1 MKAHIAISILSS
13 LLLTAAALPSRAA
26 VESIADHLPATTTGV
41 IALGPTD
48 THFNF
53 STLWEKQFSNDDA
66 NQDLM
71 SMAVSAGNI
80 FIGLVYYDAIDDRK
94 GNLFIR
100 EFNTTT
106 GEETDFTLLLPEK
119 QAGHIYSN
127 PIVFND
133 ESEALYWGWVV
144 QDAANK
150 APEQLQIFSIDAA
163 QTTYSFVKAH
173 DIGVLT
179 TAFTGL
185 YLESIDNVRGSI
197 ADNTEEMR
205 FLFADNANGSIHQYL
220 IFIKNDDFRSV
231 EIPIVEGSR
240 RNTSDHQSITWHP
253 TKDDIFAIHDYCN
266 NSKTYHSPR
275 VFQASYS
282 NSKWSVSQFEGRIET
297 DEMLSFRAENAHDT
311 YIGNAYCLGI
321 HAFEHQGIPMFI
333 IPVVNSNN
341 KSQFQLASWPETE
354 QMTETKHLALLPEN
368 PFHIQGTQFNNLR
381 QLIKTEKVTP
391 QAASRAD
398 ISESETRLY
407 IFSPSAG
414 IAAYSIGSKAVGTG
428 IDNISG
434 ETPTFYIS
442 DHTLYVGPTA
452 DSEAIITDTQGRTV
466 LQTSIHDGSADLSPL
481 GSGLYII
488 RVGQHTV
495 KIAL

>member
-1 MKAHIAISILSS
+1 MKAHIAISILTS
-13 LLLTAAALPSRAA
+13 LLLTATALPSRAA
-26 VESIADHLPATTTGV
+26 EESIADHKPATTTGV

-53 STLWEKQFSNDDA
+53 STLWEKQFTNDDA

-231 EIPIVEGSR
+231 EIPIVEGPR

-321 HAFEHQGIPMFI
+321 HAFEHQGIPMLI

-391 QAASRAD
+391 KAASRAD

-428 IDNISG
+428 IDNISD

-452 DSEAIITDTQGRTV
+452 DSEAIITDIQGRTV
-466 LQTSIHDGSADLSPL
+466 LQTSIHDGYADLSPL
-481 GSGLYII
+481 GRGLYII
-488 RVGQHTV
+488 RVGQHTA

>member
-1 MKAHIAISILSS
+1 MKAHVAISILNS
-13 LLLTAAALPSRAA
+13 LLLTATALPSHAA
-26 VESIADHLPATTTGV
+26 EESIDDHKPKTSTDV
-41 IALGPTD
+41 IALGPSD

-119 QAGHIYSN
+119 QPGHIYSN

-133 ESEALYWGWVV
+133 ESEGLYWAWAV

-150 APEQLQIFSIDAA
+150 GAEQLKIFSIDANNK
-163 QTTYSFVKAH
+163 TYSFEKAH

-185 YLESIDNVRGSI
+185 YLESIDYVRGSI

-205 FLFADNANGSIHQYL
+205 FLFADKANGSIRQYL
-220 IFIKNDDFRSV
+220 IFIKNEDFRSV
-231 EIPIVEGSR
+231 EIPIAEGSQ
-240 RNTSDHQSITWHP
+240 RNASDHQSITWHP
-253 TKDDIFAIHDYCN
+253 TKDDIFDIHDYCN

-282 NSKWSVSQFEGRIET
+282 NSKWSVSQFDGKIET
-297 DEMLSFRAENAHDT
+297 EEMSNFKADYPNDT
-311 YIGNAYCLGI
+311 YTGNAYCLGI
-321 HAFEHQGIPMFI
+321 HAFEHQGIPMLI

-368 PFHIQGTQFNNLR
+368 PFHIQGNQFNNLR

-391 QAASRAD
+391 KATSRAD

-414 IAAYSIGSKAVGTG
+414 IAAYSIGSKAIGTG

-434 ETPTFYIS
+434 ETPTFHIS
-442 DHTLYVGPTA
+442 HHTLYVGPTA

-466 LQTSIHDGSADLSPL
+466 LRASIHDGYVDLSPL

-488 RVGQHTV
+488 RVSLHTT

>member
-1 MKAHIAISILSS
+1 MKAHIAITILNS
-13 LLLTAAALPSRAA
+13 LLLTATALPSHAA
-26 VESIADHLPATTTGV
+26 EESIADHSPATTTGV
-41 IALGPTD
+41 IALSPTD

-150 APEQLQIFSIDAA
+150 AAEQLQIFSIDAA
-163 QTTYSFVKAH
+163 KTTYSFVKAH

-197 ADNTEEMR
+197 ADNSEEMR

-231 EIPIVEGSR
+231 EIPIVEGPR

-266 NSKTYHSPR
+266 NSKH
-275 VFQASYS
+275 
-282 NSKWSVSQFEGRIET
+282 
-297 DEMLSFRAENAHDT
+297 
-311 YIGNAYCLGI
+311 
-321 HAFEHQGIPMFI
+321 I
-333 IPVVNSNN
+333 I
-341 KSQFQLASWPETE
+341 
-354 QMTETKHLALLPEN
+354 LPGYFK
-368 PFHIQGTQFNNLR
+368 PHIQIPN
-381 QLIKTEKVTP
+381 
-391 QAASRAD
+391 
-398 ISESETRLY
+398 
-407 IFSPSAG
+407 
-414 IAAYSIGSKAVGTG
+414 
-428 IDNISG
+428 
-434 ETPTFYIS
+434 
-442 DHTLYVGPTA
+442 
-452 DSEAIITDTQGRTV
+452 
-466 LQTSIHDGSADLSPL
+466 
-481 GSGLYII
+481 GL
-488 RVGQHTV
+488 
-495 KIAL
+495 

>member
-1 MKAHIAISILSS
+1 MKAHIAISILNS
-13 LLLTAAALPSRAA
+13 LLLTATALPSRAA
-26 VESIADHLPATTTGV
+26 EESIDDHKPKTSMDV
-41 IALGPTD
+41 IALGPSD

-53 STLWEKQFSNDDA
+53 STLWEKQFTNNDA
-66 NQDLM
+66 YQDLM

-80 FIGLVYYDAIDDRK
+80 FIGLVYYDDIDDRK

-106 GEETDFTLLLPEK
+106 GEETVFTLLLPEK

-150 APEQLQIFSIDAA
+150 AAEQLQIFSIDAA
-163 QTTYSFVKAH
+163 QRTYSFVKAH

-205 FLFADNANGSIHQYL
+205 FLFADNEKGNIRQYL

-231 EIPIVEGSR
+231 EIPIAEETR

-253 TKDDIFAIHDYCN
+253 TKDDVFAIHDYCN
-266 NSKTYHSPR
+266 NTTKYHSPR

-321 HAFEHQGIPMFI
+321 HAFEHQGIPMLA
-333 IPVVNSNN
+333 IPVVNSN
-341 KSQFQLASWPETE
+341 KISQFQLASWPETE

-368 PFHIQGTQFNNLR
+368 PFHIKGTQFINLR

-391 QAASRAD
+391 KAASRAD

-414 IAAYSIGSKAVGTG
+414 IAAYSIGSKAIGTG

-434 ETPTFYIS
+434 ETPTFHIS
-442 DHTLYVGPTA
+442 NHTLYVGPTA

-466 LQTSIHDGSADLSPL
+466 LRASIHDGYVDLSPL
-481 GSGLYII
+481 GNGLYII
-488 RVGQHTV
+488 RVGQHTT
-495 KIAL
+495 KIAI